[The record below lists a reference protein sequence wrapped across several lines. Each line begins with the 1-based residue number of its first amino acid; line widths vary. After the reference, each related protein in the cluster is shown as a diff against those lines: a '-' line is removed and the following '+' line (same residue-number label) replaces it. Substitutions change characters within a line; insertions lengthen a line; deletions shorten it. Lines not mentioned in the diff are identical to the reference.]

1 MTVGTALRRR
11 VWRAMSAS
19 NGFLRMGFVG
29 AMNHPLGFVFGQSS
43 NLVQL
48 VIFFFVA
55 KLVVS
60 GPQVGG
66 DYFTF
71 VVLGEVGLIVM
82 SAGLIGFSTELD
94 KALSQGHFEMLLAE
108 PIPWRM
114 LPFGMMQWP
123 ASLRLINLV
132 FIFGLSMLLG
142 AQFVFAGWP
151 VALLLIVLGVAGGL
165 AISLLAASVKVLA
178 KKGDPVLIIYQLAA
192 QVLAGQYFNIE
203 LLPAPLRF
211 LSYTI
216 PATYVN
222 IGLRRT
228 MMPAGDALPGATI
241 EEAVIALVVFNVVMY
256 PIAIWV
262 FGRSMEYGRKMG
274 LLSGY

>member
-1 MTVGTALRRR
+1 MRESLSLRQTL
-11 VWRAMSAS
+11 WRALSAS
-19 NGFLRMGFVG
+19 NAFMRMGFSVS
-29 AMNHPLGFVFGQSS
+29 MSHPLGLAFGQLS
-43 NLVQL
+43 NLMQIF
-48 VIFFFVA
+48 IFFFVA
-55 KLVVS
+55 KLVVA

-66 DYFTF
+66 DYYTF
-71 VVLGEVGLIVM
+71 VMLGEVGLIVM

-108 PIPWRM
+108 PVPWRL

-132 FIFGLSMLLG
+132 AIVGLSSLLG
-142 AQFVFAGWP
+142 AQYAFARWP
-151 VALLLIVLGVAGGL
+151 LALLFIVLGVAGGL
-165 AISLLAASVKVLA
+165 AISLLAASVKILA
-178 KKGDPVLIIYQLAA
+178 KKGDPVLVIYTLAA

-203 LLPAPLRF
+203 LLPGPIRF

-222 IGLRRT
+222 VGLRRT
-228 MMPAGDALPGATI
+228 LMPTGDAIPGVSTT
-241 EEAVIALVVFNVVMY
+241 EALLALVAFNVVLY
-256 PIAIWV
+256 PIAIWQ

-274 LLSGY
+274 LLTGY

>member
-1 MTVGTALRRR
+1 MTDRLSLRQRI
-11 VWRAMSAS
+11 WRGLSAS
-19 NGFLRMGFVG
+19 NAFLRMGFIG
-29 AMNHPLGFVFGQSS
+29 AMNHPMGFAFGQLSH
-43 NLVQL
+43 LMQIF
-48 VIFFFVA
+48 IFFFVA
-55 KLVVS
+55 KLVVA
-60 GPQVGG
+60 GPSVGG
-66 DYFTF
+66 DYYTF
-71 VVLGEVGLIVM
+71 VMLGEMGLIIM

-108 PIPWRM
+108 PVPWKL

-132 FIFGLSMLLG
+132 AILGLSSLLG
-142 AQFVFAGWP
+142 ANYAFANWP
-151 VALLLIVLGVAGGL
+151 MALLFIVLGVAGGL

-178 KKGDPVLIIYQLAA
+178 KKGDPVLVLYQLAA
-192 QVLAGQYFNIE
+192 SVLAGQFFNIE
-203 LLPAPLRF
+203 LLPGPVRF

-222 IGLRRT
+222 IGLRKT
-228 MMPAGDALPGATI
+228 LMPAGEGIPGVSTGEALL
-241 EEAVIALVVFNVVMY
+241 ALVAFNLVLY
-256 PIAIWV
+256 PIAIWL